1 MFRKCRLQKRV
12 GRTIFEIIAKMEEK
26 ERSVE
31 QLLLDEQF
39 LAWYNADDAQ
49 AVASWE
55 AKMQADPELLQLSA
69 EARLF
74 LNQIYIQEKGLP
86 AEQTAAAQQKFQ
98 EQLEAARPAQVR
110 RFSWFRVA
118 AAAALVLVL
127 AAVGWWRWQ
136 AGSSLEEYKIA
147 FGETRDFVLPD
158 GTRLKANAN
167 SSIKFAE
174 KFDEARREV
183 WVEGEAFLDVQHLA
197 NHTPFVVHT
206 SGYEVHVKGTRFN
219 VLARGDRQQVLL
231 AEGAVEL
238 KINGSEATETMKPG
252 DWYLITNNGI
262 EKKQSD
268 GRAILAWTDQQLIFE
283 KTALAEVA
291 QRIQDHYGIAVSVDP
306 ALETKEVSGIFPNND
321 LRILLETLGSSRDFD
336 VQQGTDGLRFTK
348 K

>member
-12 GRTIFEIIAKMEEK
+12 RRTIFEIIAKMEEK

-49 AVASWE
+49 AVAAWE

-74 LNQIYIQEKGLP
+74 LNQIYIQEKGL
-86 AEQTAAAQQKFQ
+86 AAGQTAAAQQKFQ
-98 EQLEAARPAQVR
+98 AQLDAAPPAPVR
-110 RFSWFRVA
+110 RFPWFRMA
-118 AAAALVLVL
+118 AAAALVLAL
-127 AAVGWWRWQ
+127 ATVGWWRWQ
-136 AGSSLEEYKIA
+136 GGTTLQEYQIA
-147 FGETRDFVLPD
+147 FGETRDFTLPD
-158 GTRLKANAN
+158 GSRLKANAN
-167 SSIKFAE
+167 SSIKFPE
-174 KFDEARREV
+174 KFDDARREL
-183 WVEGEAFLDVQHLA
+183 WVEGEAYLEVQHLA

-206 SGYEVHVKGTRFN
+206 SGYDVHVKGTKFN
-219 VLARGDRQQVLL
+219 VLARGDRQQVML

-238 KINGSEATETMKPG
+238 TINGSEATETMKPG
-252 DWYLITNNGI
+252 DWCLISKDGI

-268 GRAILAWTDQQLIFE
+268 GRAILAWTEQQLIFE

-291 QRIQDHYGIAVSVDP
+291 QRIRDHYGIAVAVDP
-306 ALETKEVSGIFPNND
+306 TIATKEVSGIFPNND
-321 LRILLETLGSSRDFD
+321 LSVLLETLGSSRDFD
-336 VQQGTDGLRFTK
+336 LQQETDGLRFTK